1 MKKHL
6 GKQPRILWF
15 LVLVCSV
22 WVTSA
27 ALTAPA
33 QAQTICNSQ
42 LIIGFPNNDNVNRV
56 IGQTVRMSLT
66 LTNGPSQDAG
76 SPDNQ
81 TFDLIDFFPSCTSV
95 TGGVCT
101 PDPGAVA
108 GAPPPIQFIGNVTTA
123 NCPAVPVANAS
134 DPFDI
139 KFALTP
145 AFNFI
150 NGAGCTFSFDVMVVE
165 RGSDGT
171 PANIAQLANSNGI
184 CSSTLTSSASGT
196 AAITLT
202 CGPCNDGNACN
213 GTETCDAA
221 TAQCVPG
228 TPLNCNDNNA
238 CTADSCAPA
247 TGCVNTP
254 EPPSFC
260 DDNNACTTDS
270 CAPATGCVHTTQP
283 PSFCDDNNACTA
295 DSCAPA
301 TGCVHTTQPPS
312 FCDDNNACTA
322 DSCAPATGCVH
333 TTQPP
338 SFCDDN
344 NACTDDSCS
353 PATGCVNTPKPP
365 SFCDDNDVCTQDT
378 CNPQSGCVHVPAEPP
393 PAACTNTICRTP
405 GFWGTHAGTEKGN
418 GKGSVNIT
426 EAVIDCVDGN
436 CADHTASDFLSICGE
451 KIDSPDTNPADG
463 TTDVNDA
470 ASSTEALCVPVKG
483 DSILQLARQLTAAA
497 LNCVISGG
505 GADCAGTPLYSTVF
519 SDCNSKCASGVASKD
534 EMTACIG
541 QLDCLNNGGT
551 FDNGICSAG
560 GSGNCH
566 DRLLVN
572 DTLGLNFEPPGAA
585 GSSNACNAAHDTAC
599 TVVGPGEN
607 QCSTDSLP

>member
-312 FCDDNNACTA
+312 FCDDNNACT
-322 DSCAPATGCVH
+322 
-333 TTQPP
+333 
-338 SFCDDN
+338 
-344 NACTDDSCS
+344 DDSCS